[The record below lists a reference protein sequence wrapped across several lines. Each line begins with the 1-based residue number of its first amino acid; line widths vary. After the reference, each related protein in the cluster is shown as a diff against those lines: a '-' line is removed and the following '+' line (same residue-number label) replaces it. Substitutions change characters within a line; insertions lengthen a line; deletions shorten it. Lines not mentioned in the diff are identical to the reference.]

1 MNRKHE
7 ADMTNKERKMRLKG
21 KVAVITGAAQGIG
34 KAIAERFIE
43 EGATV
48 FLSDINAAKL
58 EQTASELNCRFK
70 AADAAVKS
78 QIADLVAAVIEAHG
92 QLDIAVN
99 NAGIIHAAELLDL
112 KEEDFDRVMA
122 VNLKS
127 ALLLTQEA
135 ARHMV
140 PRRTGSIINMS
151 SVNAVFAIA
160 NQVPYSVSKGGVN
173 QLTKVT
179 AISLSKHNVR
189 VNGVGPGTIDTAIAA
204 AVIPD
209 AEAEKRVMSRTPL
222 GRRGTTAE
230 VASVVAFLASD
241 DASYVTGQTIY
252 PDGGRLGLNYT
263 V

>member
-1 MNRKHE
+1 
-7 ADMTNKERKMRLKG
+7 MRLKNRI
-21 KVAVITGAAQGIG
+21 AVVTGAAQGIG
-34 KAIAERFIE
+34 KAIAVRLME

-48 FLSDINAAKL
+48 FLSDINAARL
-58 EQTASELNCRFK
+58 EATAAELKCRFR
-70 AADAAVKS
+70 AGDVSVGSEVSALVDAVLA
-78 QIADLVAAVIEAHG
+78 AHG
-92 QLDIAVN
+92 QLDIVVN

-135 ARHMV
+135 ARHMI
-140 PRRTGSIINMS
+140 PRKTGAIVNMS
-151 SVNAVFAIA
+151 SVNAVLTIP
-160 NQVPYSVSKGGVN
+160 NQIPYAVSKGALN

-179 AISLSKHNVR
+179 SIALSRYNIR

-209 AEAEKRVMSRTPL
+209 AEAERRVMSRTPL
-222 GRRGTTAE
+222 GRRGEAAE

-241 DASYVTGQTIY
+241 DASYITGQTIY

>member
-1 MNRKHE
+1 
-7 ADMTNKERKMRLKG
+7 MRLKD

-34 KAIAERFIE
+34 RAIAERFIK

-48 FLSDINAAKL
+48 FLSDINAQKL

-70 AADAAVKS
+70 AADASVKS
-78 QIADLVAAVIEAHG
+78 EIVDLVAAVIDAHG
-92 QLDIAVN
+92 QLDVAVN

-112 KEEDFDRVMA
+112 REEDFDRVMA

-151 SVNAVFAIA
+151 SVNAVLTIP
-160 NQVPYSVSKGGVN
+160 NQIPYAVSKGALN

-209 AEAEKRVMSRTPL
+209 ADAEKRVMSRTPL
-222 GRRGTTAE
+222 GRRGSPAE

-241 DASYVTGQTIY
+241 DASYITGQTIY